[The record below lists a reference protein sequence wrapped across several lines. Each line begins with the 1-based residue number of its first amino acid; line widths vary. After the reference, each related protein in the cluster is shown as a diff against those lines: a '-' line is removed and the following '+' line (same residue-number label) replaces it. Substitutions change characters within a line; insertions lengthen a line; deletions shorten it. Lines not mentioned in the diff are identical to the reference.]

1 MQVAIYARVS
11 TQRQAQAQTTDQQL
25 DRLRAHAEGQG
36 WSLAADHVFRDDG
49 YSGANLR
56 RPGLDRLRDA
66 AASARLD
73 RVLITEP
80 DRLARNYV
88 HQVLLVEELQKHGAE
103 VVFLDR
109 PMSRD
114 PHDQL
119 LLQIR
124 GAVAEYERTLIS
136 ERMRRGRLRK
146 LRAGTL
152 LPWTRPPY
160 GYRLDP
166 ERPRDPAGVRL
177 DEAEAAVVRDL
188 FAWFADEGATILA
201 LTQRL
206 ARLGLASPRGHRTW
220 NASALRGVLTN
231 PTYLG
236 QVFANRART
245 RPAERRHS
253 ALLPIGRGVS
263 GVKQPV
269 DAAEW
274 IAVAPV
280 PAIVGQAQFDRAQER
295 LAYNRQVARRNNRV
309 HPYLLRGLVSCGR
322 CRLGCRGIH
331 MPTGYDYY
339 VCRTKSRMRLLLPG
353 ERCPARYIPAR
364 PLEDL
369 VWRDLCEALSAPE
382 MVAQA
387 MQRARG
393 GHWLPQEW
401 QARRASMRRGRAALG
416 QHLERLTEA
425 YLAGVVPL
433 AEYER
438 RRRDIDAR
446 LTALER
452 QEQDLV
458 HGAERQ
464 DETARLAAHAE
475 AFCRR
480 VREGLAEADFERK
493 RALLELLVDRVVV
506 TDGAVEIR
514 YVVPTGPEGE
524 HAPFSRLRTDYR
536 NHGRALQ
543 GDHRT
548 EAARPRLAGPAGR
561 GRHRGRGAQPH
572 DPGRQAG
579 FRSRRLNQQRWGA
592 CHL

>member
-1 MQVAIYARVS
+1 MHVAIYARVS
-11 TQRQAQAQTTDQQL
+11 TMRQVQTQTTDQQL
-25 DRLRAHAEGQG
+25 DRLRAHAEQQG
-36 WSLAADHVFRDDG
+36 WNVTADDIFRDDG
-49 YSGANLR
+49 YSGASLR

-73 RVLITEP
+73 RILITEP

-88 HQVLLVEELQKHGAE
+88 HQALLVEELQKHGAD

-177 DEAEAAVVRDL
+177 DEVEAVVVRDL
-188 FAWFADEGATILA
+188 FTWFADEGASIYGL
-201 LTQRL
+201 QR
-206 ARLGLASPRGHRTW
+206 RLDQLGIVSPRGHRTW
-220 NASALRGVLTN
+220 NSSALHGVLTN

-236 QVFANRART
+236 QIFANRVRT

-253 ALLPIGRGVS
+253 ALLPVGRS
-263 GVKQPV
+263 GTGANRAV

-280 PAIVGQAQFDRAQER
+280 AALINQEQFDRAQQR
-295 LAYNRQVARRNNRV
+295 LAYNRQMARRNNRV

-322 CRLGCRGIH
+322 CRLACRGLH

-339 VCRTKSRMRLLLPG
+339 VCRTKTHSRLLLSG

-364 PLEDL
+364 ALEEL
-369 VWRDLCEALSAPE
+369 VWGDLCKVLAAPE
-382 MVAQA
+382 MIAHA
-387 MQRARG
+387 MERARG
-393 GHWLPQEW
+393 GHWLPQEL
-401 QARRASMRRGRAALG
+401 QARQANLRRGRASLG
-416 QHLERLTEA
+416 QQLERLTDA
-425 YLAGVVPL
+425 YLASVIPL

-438 RRRDIDAR
+438 RRREADNR
-446 LTALER
+446 LQALDR
-452 QEQDLV
+452 QEHELVQD
-458 HGAERQ
+458 AERQ
-464 DETARLAAHAE
+464 GETADLAAHAE
-475 AFCRR
+475 AFCQRI
-480 VREGLAEADFERK
+480 REGLAGADFDQK

-506 TDGAVEIR
+506 TDGNVEIR
-514 YVVPTGPEGE
+514 YVVPTGPDGE
-524 HAPFSRLRTDYR
+524 REPFWRLRSDYR
-536 NHGRALQ
+536 GCC
-543 GDHRT
+543 RT
-548 EAARPRLAGPAGR
+548 L
-561 GRHRGRGAQPH
+561 
-572 DPGRQAG
+572 QAG
-579 FRSRRLNQQRWGA
+579 DR
-592 CHL
+592 